1 MTEAPLPDSE
11 RGTPHAPVSAKS
23 LHPQHMAVV
32 VGLWVLVLG
41 RQSVVAVLMAG
52 TAADMVVAVKVGV
65 ERKDDLQTA
74 TTIEVLGSWP
84 GTL

>member
-1 MTEAPLPDSE
+1 
-11 RGTPHAPVSAKS
+11 VKS
-23 LHPQHMAVV
+23 LHPQQTAVV
-32 VGLWVLVLG
+32 VGLWALVLG

-65 ERKDDLQTA
+65 ERKVDLQIA
-74 TTIEVLGSWP
+74 TTIEALGSWP